1 MTFLALASQKS
12 LLSLQKS
19 FLQFQ
24 LLRIQ
29 NDMSYYAAEMGAIKK
44 SYQELGNSDKSF
56 EDDADYIYYEQL
68 DEQLGAEKDSVE
80 SQMQVIENEISG
92 LKTLVQNG
100 IKSSCT
106 LNMAS
111 GG

>member
-44 SYQELGNSDKSF
+44 AYQEQGGDASY
-56 EDDADYIYYEQL
+56 EDDTEYIYYEQL
-68 DEQLGAEKDSVE
+68 DEQLGSEKDSVE
-80 SQMQVIENEISG
+80 SQLSVIENEISG